1 MSSWLTIFTWHKR
14 EASGLHSFEDE
25 GCSFS
30 SRVVLDDAG
39 LVLIDMHGQK
49 KQEGSSFLLLS
60 AEFVFLPQ
68 DDTSL
73 EP

>member
-1 MSSWLTIFTWHKR
+1 M
-14 EASGLHSFEDE
+14 
-25 GCSFS
+25 
-30 SRVVLDDAG
+30 VLDDAG
-39 LVLIDMHGQK
+39 PVLIDMQGQK
-49 KQEGSSFLLLS
+49 KQKGTSFLLLS